1 MKRRGGRAWSVHAVG
16 GRPAT
21 ARRREWPKAREEGD
35 RRVAREHA
43 ERPRDEDGKGVTEPQ
58 AEGKTRPT
66 EDRGRQQ
73 NQGSKIDRRDG
84 FSVFLPSRPHSPWFG
99 SSLPSFG
106 CVSLTHPSP
115 HLRLVSASG
124 DERREEG
131 ERRETSKVRDDR
143 GAGLETE

>member
-1 MKRRGGRAWSVHAVG
+1 MSEARASERQKERDTRYGRVE
-16 GRPAT
+16 
-21 ARRREWPKAREEGD
+21 RRRA
-35 RRVAREHA
+35 
-43 ERPRDEDGKGVTEPQ
+43 PRDEDGKGVTEPQ